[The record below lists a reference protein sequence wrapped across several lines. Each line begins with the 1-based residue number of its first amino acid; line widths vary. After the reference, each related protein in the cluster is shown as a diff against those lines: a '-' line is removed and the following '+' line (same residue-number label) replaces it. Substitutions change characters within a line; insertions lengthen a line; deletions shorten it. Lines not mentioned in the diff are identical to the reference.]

1 MAGDYLKTSKTMTSK
16 QLTESKIKEKLP
28 KAEDEHAASTNL
40 NITEQNRMKEMTEQ
54 LKKEQEYVK
63 GLRKN
68 LRIAESRQIAL

>member
-1 MAGDYLKTSKTMTSK
+1 MTGLATR
-16 QLTESKIKEKLP
+16 QLTESKIKENIAD
-28 KAEDEHAASTNL
+28 AENENAASMLIN
-40 NITEQNRMKEMTEQ
+40 TEQNRLREMTEQ